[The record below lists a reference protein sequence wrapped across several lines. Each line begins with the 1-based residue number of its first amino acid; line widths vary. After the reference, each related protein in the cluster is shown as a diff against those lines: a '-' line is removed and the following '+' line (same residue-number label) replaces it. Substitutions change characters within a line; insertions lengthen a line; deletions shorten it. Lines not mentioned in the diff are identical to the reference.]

1 MVESWV
7 VESIPSER
15 FPIYTRANVGEVF
28 PDPVAPLT
36 YSFGFLGDNG
46 DVLGTELGFRDAYVR
61 IGAFEHAEFP
71 DDQLVFLGVNGGY
84 CYLNA
89 SAMRLFGERS
99 PGLSAADIDAMF
111 FGAQPGIPPYEEQP
125 GDARPDLEAKVG
137 ETFGWA
143 LTTESLDEVLDDE
156 RQMNELRNSR
166 PTLADLSDRQLF
178 DRWSG
183 LVEQHWRHIFGQHI
197 YVTMLAT
204 VPAGIITAV
213 CEAVGRPTDAL
224 RLMAG
229 VGDVESAAPSMAM
242 WELGRMVAGS
252 PELMSVFDSG
262 LDGLV
267 ERIEATSDST
277 ADAFR
282 SGFADFL
289 LSYGARGPNE
299 WEQREPTW
307 EVEPILALAAIDRM
321 RLSADTAAPMGHNRE
336 LAEQRVRLVKEIA
349 SLLET
354 DEETQGQF
362 LAGCHAA
369 TVFMPGRER
378 TKTNAV
384 KLVHEL
390 RVTMREYGRRM
401 VERGHWEE
409 VVDFGLLTVS
419 ELAATLDDQTAY
431 AEVLAPRRAG
441 MESLSELQEPFI
453 FIGEPPPLSE
463 YPRRDVAS
471 IDIAGSGDVLVGI
484 PGCPGVS
491 RGRARVVLDSHD
503 PTALQPG
510 DVLVAPITDPSWT
523 PLFVPAGG
531 IVVDVGAPLSHAI
544 IVSRELG
551 IPCVVSV
558 TEATRRIP
566 DGAIVEV
573 NGNTG
578 EVTVLDAAP
587 GD

>member
-7 VESIPSER
+7 VESTPSER

-36 YSFGFLGDNG
+36 YSFGFLGDDG
-46 DVLGTELGFRDAYVR
+46 QVLGTELGFRDAYVR
-61 IGAFEHAEFP
+61 IGAFEHDEFP

-99 PGLSAADIDAMF
+99 PGLTAADIDAMF

-125 GDARPDLEAKVG
+125 GDVRPDLEAKVG

-143 LTTESLDEVLDDE
+143 LTTESLDEVLADE
-156 RQMNELRNSR
+156 RQMNELRRVR
-166 PTLADLSDRQLF
+166 PELAQLTDRELF
-178 DRWSG
+178 DRWYG
-183 LVEQHWRHIFGQHI
+183 LVETHWRHIFGQHI
-197 YVTMLAT
+197 YITMLAT
-204 VPAGIITAV
+204 VPVGIITAV

-242 WELGRMVAGS
+242 WELGRVVAGS
-252 PELMSVFDSG
+252 PALMAVFDAG

-267 ERIEATSDST
+267 GRVESASGTGAE
-277 ADAFR
+277 AFR
-282 SGFADFL
+282 SRFAKFL
-289 LSYGARGPNE
+289 LDYGARGPNE

-307 EVEPILALAAIDRM
+307 EVEPELALAAIDRM
-321 RLSADTAAPMGHNRE
+321 RLSAAEAAPTGHNRE
-336 LAEQRVRLVKEIA
+336 LAEDRVRLVKEIA
-349 SLLET
+349 SLVEADPET
-354 DEETQGQF
+354 HGQF

-369 TVFMPGRER
+369 TVLMPGRER

-384 KLVHEL
+384 KFVHEL
-390 RVTMREYGRRM
+390 RMMMREYGGRM
-401 VERGHWEE
+401 VERGHWDEII
-409 VVDFGLLTVS
+409 DFGLLTVS
-419 ELAATLDDQTAY
+419 ELNETLDDPTAN
-431 AEVLAPRRAG
+431 AEVLSSRRAD
-441 MESLSELQEPFI
+441 METLGELQEPFI
-453 FIGEPPPLSE
+453 FIGTPPPLAE
-463 YPRRDVAS
+463 YPRRDARSVDLAE
-471 IDIAGSGDVLVGI
+471 SGDVLGGI

-531 IVVDVGAPLSHAI
+531 IIVDVGAPLSHAI

-558 TEATRRIP
+558 TDATKRIP
-566 DGAIVEV
+566 DGALVEV
-573 NGNTG
+573 NGDTG
-578 EVTVLDAAP
+578 EVTILDSTP
-587 GD
+587 DG